1 MAVLGQNSKI
11 RFFFVYFCE
20 LKLSESEK
28 IIISIMCDSNSWC
41 ATPLWGRGG
50 DFTLFEKII
59 SDVPRAG
66 VDTHGDVTRVGAE
79 ESGDVTR
86 VGAEESGDVTRGG
99 AEASGDVPTPSPQGG
114 GAP

>member
-86 VGAEESGDVTRGG
+86 GG

>member
-1 MAVLGQNSKI
+1 M
-11 RFFFVYFCE
+11 
-20 LKLSESEK
+20 KLSESEK

-86 VGAEESGDVTRGG
+86 GG

-114 GAP
+114 GAPWI

>member
-1 MAVLGQNSKI
+1 MGHVVKGVTPVNS
-11 RFFFVYFCE
+11 
-20 LKLSESEK
+20 L
-28 IIISIMCDSNSWC
+28 MCDSNSWFT
-41 ATPLWGRGG
+41 TPLWGQGG

-86 VGAEESGDVTRGG
+86 GG

>member
-1 MAVLGQNSKI
+1 MKLPESKK
-11 RFFFVYFCE
+11 V
-20 LKLSESEK
+20 
-28 IIISIMCDSNSWC
+28 IISIMCDSNSWC

-59 SDVPRAG
+59 SDVPRVG
-66 VDTHGDVTRVGAE
+66 VATHV
-79 ESGDVTR
+79 DVTR

>member
-1 MAVLGQNSKI
+1 MAVSGQNLRYDFS
-11 RFFFVYFCE
+11 VYFCE

-28 IIISIMCDSNSWC
+28 VIISIMFDSNSWC
-41 ATPLWGRGG
+41 PTPLWGGGG

-86 VGAEESGDVTRGG
+86 GG

>member
-1 MAVLGQNSKI
+1 M
-11 RFFFVYFCE
+11 
-20 LKLSESEK
+20 KLSESEK

-86 VGAEESGDVTRGG
+86 GG

>member
-1 MAVLGQNSKI
+1 MAVLGQKSKI

-86 VGAEESGDVTRGG
+86 GG

>member
-1 MAVLGQNSKI
+1 
-11 RFFFVYFCE
+11 
-20 LKLSESEK
+20 
-28 IIISIMCDSNSWC
+28 MCDSNSWC

-86 VGAEESGDVTRGG
+86 GG
-99 AEASGDVPTPSPQGG
+99 AEASGDVPTLSPQGVG
-114 GAP
+114 HYEFE